1 MTTPSFQPPLG
12 RRAQSRRLDYRS
24 PEPVAVLDRSISRT
38 DPDPHRQPRTIDD
51 HRERYHW
58 RDLAPQILRQR
69 LVVEGTCAEPIDAL
83 QIRQYLNRL
92 ATVCDMRTLTRPV
105 THRSQRYGWAG
116 WVHWET
122 SGAHFYAWDQP
133 VRFFSVDIY
142 TCKAFDPDRVID
154 FTAQYFDTD
163 NIVGRSF

>member
-1 MTTPSFQPPLG
+1 MTTPSFQPVFG
-12 RRAQSRRLDYRS
+12 RRAQSRRLGYRS
-24 PEPVAVLDRSISRT
+24 PEPVTVLERRLSLA
-38 DPDPHRQPRTIDD
+38 DPDRHPHALDD
-51 HRERYHW
+51 AREQYRS

-69 LVVEGTCAEPIDAL
+69 LVVEGTCDRPIDAL
-83 QIRQYLNRL
+83 HIRQYLNQL
-92 ATVCDMRTLTRPV
+92 ANVCDMRTLTRPV
-105 THRSQRYGWAG
+105 THRSERYGWAG

-122 SGAHFYAWDQP
+122 SGAHFYAWEQP
-133 VRFFSVDIY
+133 VLFFSVDIY

>member
-1 MTTPSFQPPLG
+1 V
-12 RRAQSRRLDYRS
+12 
-24 PEPVAVLDRSISRT
+24 VAVLDRNIARV
-38 DPDPHRQPRTIDD
+38 DPDPHRQPCAIDD
-51 HRERYHW
+51 HRDRYHW

-69 LVVEGTCAEPIDAL
+69 LVVEGTCAEPIGAH

-105 THRSQRYGWAG
+105 THRSPRYGWAG

-122 SGAHFYAWDQP
+122 SGAHFYAWDEP
-133 VRFFSVDIY
+133 ALFFSVDIY

>member
-12 RRAQSRRLDYRS
+12 RREESRRLSHRS
-24 PEPVAVLDRSISRT
+24 PEPVAVLRSIPCADR
-38 DPDPHRQPRTIDD
+38 DLPHQLPTLDD
-51 HRERYHW
+51 NREQYHW

-69 LVVEGTCAEPIDAL
+69 LVVEGTCDEPIGAL

-92 ATVCDMRTLTRPV
+92 AVVCAMRPLTRPV
-105 THRSQRYGWAG
+105 THRSERFGWAG
-116 WVHWET
+116 WTHWET
-122 SGAHFYAWDQP
+122 SGAHFYAWEQP
-133 VRFFSVDIY
+133 LLFFSVDIY

-154 FTAQYFDTD
+154 FTAQYFDTH